1 MLTSLTPD
9 WTRQREIL
17 SVISRHGWGFMLNA
31 LQNKKAE
38 GPGDEPRLPLP
49 RVFKEILIELG
60 PTFIKL
66 GQLLSTRP
74 DLLPPEYIDELTAL
88 QADVPPAPWEYVQ
101 KALQQELSGSLE
113 SVFQEFN
120 PVPVAAGSLAQTY
133 RARLSSGEVVAVKV
147 QRPAIEGTVESDI
160 RILKGIADWVAS
172 QASWGKYYDAQALA
186 EEFAVSLRAELDFS
200 REGKNTDLL
209 RASLANSSWVDASR
223 VTVPLVYWQ
232 HTTRRVL
239 VLEWIEGLPIL
250 TRPLPENA
258 PELASLAVKAFFQQ
272 IYVDGFFHADP
283 HPGNLFR
290 WQSGTRQNIA
300 LLDCGMT
307 GTLDPR
313 TQQLLT
319 EQLLAI
325 VEEDPQRF
333 AQLTLDLGQV
343 VDNVNF
349 ARLQGEFDRL
359 LRQYY
364 NRSLVEIN
372 FGALLYDML
381 RILRT
386 NGIRLPGNIGLYVK
400 ALANLEGVA
409 RALDPEFNLV
419 ETVKPL
425 ITELF
430 RRRLFGAAPL
440 QQALRSAL
448 DLRELGLNFPRRF
461 DLLMQRITAET
472 FQLRVQVSGF
482 EPVQTSFYDASR
494 RIAASLITAALI
506 LSASLLLAL
515 DETGRFFWLGI
526 ALFVTAGALGFG
538 LLWSRKP

>member
-17 SVISRHGWGFMLNA
+17 GVISRYGWDYMTAA
-31 LQNKKAE
+31 LQGRKDNGE
-38 GPGDEPRLPLP
+38 EPRLPLP
-49 RVFKEILIELG
+49 RAFKAILVELG

-74 DLLPPEYIDELTAL
+74 DLLPPEYIQELTDL
-88 QADVPPAPWEYVQ
+88 QSNVPAVGWEFIE
-101 KALQQELSGSLE
+101 ATLRRELSDPME
-113 SVFQEFN
+113 AVFAEFN

-133 RARLSSGEVVAVKV
+133 RARLTTGELVAVKV
-147 QRPAIEGTVESDI
+147 QRPDIEPIVESDI
-160 RILKGIADWVAS
+160 RILKGIADWLAR
-172 QASWGKYYDAQALA
+172 QDGFARYYDFQALA
-186 EEFAVSLRAELDFS
+186 EEFATSLRGELDFV

-209 RASLANSSWVDASR
+209 RAGLMSSPWFEAERVIVPRVFWNYTSR
-223 VTVPLVYWQ
+223 Q
-232 HTTRRVL
+232 VL
-239 VLEWIEGLPIL
+239 VLEWIAGEPIL
-250 TRPLPENA
+250 TLPLPA
-258 PELASLAVKAFFQQ
+258 DSRELAVLAVQAFFQQ

-290 WQSGTRQNIA
+290 WQRSGESTQNVA
-300 LLDCGMT
+300 LLDCGMI

-325 VEEDPQRF
+325 VQEDPQRF
-333 AQLTLDLGQV
+333 AQLTLELGQP

-349 ARLQGEFDRL
+349 GRLQGEFDRL

-381 RILRT
+381 KVLRV

-409 RALDPEFNLV
+409 RTLDPSFNLV

-425 ITELF
+425 ITDLF
-430 RRRLFGAAPL
+430 RRRLLGAAPL
-440 QQALRSAL
+440 QEALRSAL
-448 DLRELGLNFPRRF
+448 DLRVLAINLPRRL
-461 DLLMQRITAET
+461 DLILQRLSSET
-472 FQLRVQVSGF
+472 FQLRVQVGGL
-482 EPVQTSFYDASR
+482 EPLSVSLVEASR
-494 RIAASLITAALI
+494 RVALGVLAAALVLGGSLILAFDAPGRLLW
-506 LSASLLLAL
+506 LSATMLIVAGTL
-515 DETGRFFWLGI
+515 GLGI
-526 ALFVTAGALGFG
+526 FLN
-538 LLWSRKP
+538 RR